1 MKRNIALVAACPF
14 PSPQGSQVF
23 VGQMAE
29 RLAAAGHRVHL
40 LTYGQGDDTTGR
52 GYSHHRTP
60 RVPGD
65 DSRRS
70 GPNLAKP
77 LLDGLLAARLIGVV
91 RRHGIDVI
99 HAHNY
104 EAAVAGL
111 VARAVT
117 GVPVVYHSHNLMGD
131 ELETYFHGGIPR
143 RLASALGRLLDR
155 TIPRSAD
162 RTIALC
168 EWSAA
173 QLVKCGTPARSISVI
188 PPAVHDDGGD
198 QASAVDRAAFGLAE
212 DDFVVG
218 YCGNLDA
225 YQNLPLLL
233 EAMRL
238 FASGM
243 PGRQSAR
250 EPAQQPVRLLIA
262 THSVPRSFA
271 AIAEASALGDVLK
284 IHVIRSHDET
294 RRAMAASDILTLP
307 RRLGSGYPVKL
318 LNYMSAA
325 RATVSAGCGSKI
337 LRSGVDGIVV
347 ADDDAAA
354 MARAFDRCRRD
365 PGERRA
371 LGDAARRTFLERLTW
386 DSVLPQIE
394 AVYEGLREPV
404 GPR

>member
-1 MKRNIALVAACPF
+1 MKRSIALVAACPF

-40 LTYGQGDDTTGR
+40 LTYGQGEQTSGR
-52 GYSHHRTP
+52 GYTHHRTP

-77 LLDGLLAARLIGVV
+77 LLDALLAARLIGIV
-91 RRHGIDVI
+91 RRHRIDVI

-117 GVPVVYHSHNLMGD
+117 GVPLVYHSHNLMGD
-131 ELETYFHGGIPR
+131 ELETYFHGAIPR
-143 RLASALGRLLDR
+143 RLASAFGRLLDR
-155 TIPRSAD
+155 TIPPGAD

-173 QLVKCGTPARSISVI
+173 RLEQCGTPARSISVI
-188 PPAVHDDGGD
+188 PPAVDDDGTRD
-198 QASAVDRAAFGLAE
+198 VRAEDRAAFGLAAE
-212 DDFVVG
+212 DFVVG

-225 YQNLPLLL
+225 YQNLPLLF
-233 EAMRL
+233 EAMRIL
-238 FASGM
+238 AGERLPRERS
-243 PGRQSAR
+243 

-262 THSVPRSFA
+262 THAVPGSFA
-271 AIAEASALGDVLK
+271 GIADASGLGDVLRV
-284 IHVIRSHDET
+284 HVVNSHDET

-386 DSVLPQIE
+386 DSVLPRIE
-394 AVYEGLREPV
+394 AVYDGLREPV
-404 GPR
+404 GPP